1 MDRCLECGEVVRMN
15 DVTFA
20 YNGIP
25 VLEGVNLK
33 VNCGDFLALIGRNG
47 AAKSTL
53 LKIMVGLLR
62 PKSGEVRLF
71 GRDIRNFRDWGLIG
85 YISQNAGDINASFPA
100 TVAEVVAS
108 GYYGGL
114 KGFLDRRA
122 RKNII
127 DEAMELVGI
136 RDLAGRLIGE
146 LSGGQRQKVFL
157 ARALAKKPAAL
168 FLDEPTTGI
177 DAAAREEF
185 YRLLAHLNRERGM
198 TIVIVTHDIG
208 AAFTRAQ
215 KIGCV
220 RDRHVYIHEQIN
232 EVDQNHIA
240 DVLGYRIGDDYVDL

>member
-1 MDRCLECGEVVRMN
+1 MACYRNEGEVVRLVN
-15 DVTFA
+15 VTFA
-20 YNGIP
+20 YNEAP
-25 VLEGVNLK
+25 VLEDVNLAVK
-33 VNCGDFLALIGRNG
+33 AGDFLALIGRNG

-71 GRDIRNFRDWGLIG
+71 GWDIRSFRDWDLIG

-108 GYYGGL
+108 GYYGGWRGL
-114 KGFLDRRA
+114 FARRA
-122 RKNII
+122 RKEIVE
-127 DEAMELVGI
+127 EALELAGI
-136 RDLAGRLIGE
+136 KDLAGRLIGE

-157 ARALAKKPAAL
+157 ARALVKKPAAL

-177 DAAAREEF
+177 DAVAREDF

-198 TIVIVTHDIG
+198 AVVIVTHDIG
-208 AAFTRAQ
+208 AAFTRAK

-220 RDRHVYIHEQIN
+220 RDRHVYIHENIN
-232 EVDQNHIA
+232 EVDQDHIA
-240 DVLGYRIGDDYVDL
+240 EVLGYRLGENYVYF